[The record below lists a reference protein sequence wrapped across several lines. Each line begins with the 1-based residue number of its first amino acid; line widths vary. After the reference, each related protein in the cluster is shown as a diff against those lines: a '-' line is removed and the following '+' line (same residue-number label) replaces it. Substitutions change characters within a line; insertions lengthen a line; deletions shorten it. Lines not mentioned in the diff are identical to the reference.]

1 MFLRLMYSGIFVLLL
16 FMAADI
22 PQEKFFWSGAVMAG
36 MLIRVILYYPAE
48 FPAGLTV
55 LALKKPLSLQ
65 KPKPQPKS
73 IRRPLP

>member
-1 MFLRLMYSGIFVLLL
+1 VYSDIFVLLL

-22 PQEKFFWSGAVMAG
+22 PQENFPWDGAVMAG
-36 MLIRVILYYPAE
+36 MLIGVILYYPAE
-48 FPAGLTV
+48 FPAWLTV

-73 IRRPLP
+73 IRRPLL